1 MDLFDNEENLTAQA
15 PLAARMRPRKVD
27 ELLGQEHLL
36 QPGSPLARLI
46 AQERGAPP
54 ALILYGPP
62 GCGKTT
68 IALLLAEGRR
78 FRQLSAVSAGIK
90 EVREEIEGARYQLS
104 QRGVETILF
113 IDEVHRFN
121 KAQQDALL
129 PAVEDKI
136 ITLVAATTENPSFSI
151 ITPLLSRS
159 LVVRLEPLT
168 NESALRIIE
177 RAITSP
183 RGLDKKVTI
192 EPEAQEELV
201 RLAHGDARRLLTY
214 LEAAAGAA
222 VDGVINR
229 ASVAAAA
236 DRTLVDFNIDLHYD
250 IISAFI
256 KSVRGSDV
264 DAALHYLLRAIEGGE
279 DLRFLARRLV
289 ILASEDIG
297 MADSQA
303 LVITTS
309 AAQAVALVGAPEG
322 HYALVHATVYCS
334 LAPKSNALGRA
345 MGAAQRDISDGEIGQ
360 VPENLRDGNSPFGQK
375 GVYRYPHDYPEGVVS
390 ANYLPGPLV
399 GRRYYEPSDH
409 GAEARI
415 TNTLSRIREILE
427 GNE

>member
-168 NESALRIIE
+168 NECIPNHR
-177 RAITSP
+177 TS
-183 RGLDKKVTI
+183 
-192 EPEAQEELV
+192 
-201 RLAHGDARRLLTY
+201 H
-214 LEAAAGAA
+214 
-222 VDGVINR
+222 
-229 ASVAAAA
+229 
-236 DRTLVDFNIDLHYD
+236 H
-250 IISAFI
+250 
-256 KSVRGSDV
+256 KSTW
-264 DAALHYLLRAIEGGE
+264 
-279 DLRFLARRLV
+279 
-289 ILASEDIG
+289 IG
-297 MADSQA
+297 
-303 LVITTS
+303 
-309 AAQAVALVGAPEG
+309 
-322 HYALVHATVYCS
+322 
-334 LAPKSNALGRA
+334 
-345 MGAAQRDISDGEIGQ
+345 
-360 VPENLRDGNSPFGQK
+360 
-375 GVYRYPHDYPEGVVS
+375 
-390 ANYLPGPLV
+390 
-399 GRRYYEPSDH
+399 
-409 GAEARI
+409 
-415 TNTLSRIREILE
+415 
-427 GNE
+427 